1 MKKKLNK
8 NHKGL
13 AMAMAVGFAAMAAPM
28 TAQAEELPD
37 TPAQPGETETPVP
50 ASTKEG
56 ETPVESAP
64 VQETQTPLTNENETP
79 IGSTPVQGVVTP
91 PTGGEVTPPTGSD
104 EGNPSTGSEE
114 NPPVED
120 NKTPIENPET
130 LDDALHNVDLAE
142 QDVKDKEK
150 ALE

>member
-56 ETPVESAP
+56 ETPVASTP
-64 VQETQTPLTNENETP
+64 VQET
-79 IGSTPVQGVVTP
+79 
-91 PTGGEVTPPTGSD
+91 
-104 EGNPSTGSEE
+104 
-114 NPPVED
+114 
-120 NKTPIENPET
+120 
-130 LDDALHNVDLAE
+130 
-142 QDVKDKEK
+142 
-150 ALE
+150 